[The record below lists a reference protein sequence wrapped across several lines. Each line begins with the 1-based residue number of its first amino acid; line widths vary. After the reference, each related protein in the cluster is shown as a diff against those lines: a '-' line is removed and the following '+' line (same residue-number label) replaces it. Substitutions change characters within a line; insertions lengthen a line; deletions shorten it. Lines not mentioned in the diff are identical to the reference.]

1 VSVTTKP
8 PEDVADSGQDPQYG
22 DAVAA
27 VEPYGI
33 QPIPEGERHGKV
45 HTQFTVY
52 FAGNLNI
59 PSFITGF
66 YPVFYGLSLAQSLT
80 AVLIGSAL
88 GALVLGYLATMGAR
102 LGVPQQVMGRGP
114 LGYWANFLPV
124 SVVSAFSA
132 IGWATVTTVFGAWA
146 IQGIVDIPFWICAA
160 LLCIGH
166 GTLGVFGYNMIHFA
180 NKWSTII
187 FGALLV
193 VITILA
199 LGEADLSFGVNEKA
213 DFFIGETGG
222 WITAMGLF
230 FGFLLTWAPVAS
242 DYSRYL
248 PSNTPPGK
256 IVAATALGNF
266 TVMAWLGCLGVVVA
280 HFAGALDPIQALKDL
295 TDGFAPVTLLVVA
308 GASICSASLNSYGGA
323 LSLLTLRIPFSRE
336 VLAAVVSFC
345 AFLLAL
351 AIQGDLYGT
360 FYQFVV
366 ASAYLIG
373 PYMTVIALDYLLIRK
388 RDPSRIREYY
398 DRSRLIEWGF
408 FAWVIGCLASLPF
421 WVWIRYTGPIAS
433 DHPDW
438 GDLTY
443 YVGPIVTAVVF
454 MLCFR
459 LEPLSKRFRRGKGPD
474 IEPVADTH

>member
-1 VSVTTKP
+1 VSVTTNP
-8 PEDVADSGQDPQYG
+8 PGDVADSGKEALYG
-22 DAVAA
+22 DAVAI

-33 QPIPEGERHGKV
+33 QPIPEEERHGKV
-45 HTQFTVY
+45 STQFTVY

-102 LGVPQQVMGRGP
+102 LGVAQQVMGRGP
-114 LGYWANFLPV
+114 LGYWANFIPV

-132 IGWATVTTVFGAWA
+132 VGWATVTTVFGAWA
-146 IQGIVDIPFWICAA
+146 IQGIFDIPFWICAA
-160 LLCIGH
+160 VLCLGH
-166 GTLGVFGYNMIHFA
+166 GTLGVFGYNMIHWA
-180 NKWSTII
+180 NRWSTIV
-187 FGALLV
+187 FGALLI

-199 LGEADLSFGVNEKA
+199 LGEADLSFGVNPKA

-230 FGFLLTWAPVAS
+230 FGFLITWAPVAS

-248 PSNTPPGK
+248 PSNTPARK
-256 IVAATALGNF
+256 IVTATALGNF

-280 HFAGALDPIQALKDL
+280 NFAGALDPIQALKDL
-295 TDGFAPVTLLVVA
+295 TGGFGTVTLLVVA

-323 LSLLTLRIPFSRE
+323 LSLLTLRIPLSRE
-336 VLAAVVSFC
+336 VLAALVSLS
-345 AFLLAL
+345 AFVLAV
-351 AIQGDLYGT
+351 AIQGNLYGT

-373 PYMTVIALDYLLIRK
+373 PYMTVIALDYIFIRK
-388 RDPSRIREYY
+388 RDPSRIRDYY

-408 FAWVIGCLASLPF
+408 FAWVIACVASLPF
-421 WVWIRYTGPIAS
+421 WVWMKYTGPFATA
-433 DHPDW
+433 HPDW

-443 YVGPIVTAVVF
+443 YVGPIVAALVF
-454 MLCFR
+454 MVTFR
-459 LEPLSKRFRRGKGPD
+459 LEPLSRRLRLGKGPD
-474 IEPVADTH
+474 VETDANV